1 MNTYEVFVQGGP
13 SVKTSKF
20 KIPRGML
27 EYTVGMGGKVVDEV
41 GHLHHCRLFF
51 CAKSIPLRANEMRD

>member
-27 EYTVGMGGKVVDEV
+27 EYVVGMGGKVVEEV
-41 GHLHHCRLFF
+41 GHLHQSPHCSTYNTIN
-51 CAKSIPLRANEMRD
+51 KSRK

>member
-27 EYTVGMGGKVVDEV
+27 EYAVGMGGKVVDEV
-41 GHLHHCRLFF
+41 GHPHIDNQYTLYITCSLHLHQ
-51 CAKSIPLRANEMRD
+51 

>member
-41 GHLHHCRLFF
+41 GHLHQ
-51 CAKSIPLRANEMRD
+51 